1 MNGVVVLDANLLVL
15 LVVGS
20 ASRDYIGRHKRL
32 SRYSTEDFDLLALMI
47 GQFDEIV
54 LLPHIVAEVSSLCRQ
69 IPNPARSAIQRAFKV
84 LVTTATEIPVPSAD
98 GALRAEFE
106 ALGVTDA
113 CVLHLCAMSL
123 KGVSPTLITMDGAL
137 ANAAHSLGYSV
148 IDYSRDI

>member
-32 SRYSTEDFDLLALMI
+32 DQYSTEDFDLLVGII
-47 GQFDEIV
+47 GQFDEVV

-69 IPNPARSAIQRAFKV
+69 IANPARSAIQHAFKV
-84 LVTTATEIPVPSAD
+84 LVTSATEIPIPSAD

-106 ALGVTDA
+106 GLGVTDA
-113 CVLHLCAMSL
+113 CILHLCAMSL
-123 KGVSPTLITMDGAL
+123 NGISPTLITMDAAL
-137 ANAAHSLGYSV
+137 ANTAHSLGYSV